1 MARIALNS
9 CLRRYFCILAVSCKM
24 RNETVSFVEHLLSK
38 LYSSA
43 SSNSDSKSRDK
54 VMHTVWAWRMLVVQ
68 GCRRCC
74 IRMLAGVFSP
84 LWGRKGTYCQL
95 LNAVSKATSFLRHNQ
110 RRTTNNQI
118 PSNKDEC
125 LANPM
130 QIGQM
135 LGMPYDTNPIQ

>member
-1 MARIALNS
+1 MAQIALDS
-9 CLRRYFCILAVSCKM
+9 CLRRYFCILAVSCKL

-43 SSNSDSKSRDK
+43 SSNSDSKAGTSSE

-74 IRMLAGVFSP
+74 IRILARVFSP
-84 LWGRKGTYCQL
+84 LRGRKGTNCQL

-110 RRTTNNQI
+110 RRTTNNQT
-118 PSNKDEC
+118 PSK
-125 LANPM
+125 
-130 QIGQM
+130 IGRM
-135 LGMPYDTNPIQ
+135 LGQPHPK